1 MEEMHGTEDM
11 NNRIALDVLIDNK
24 TFEFR
29 RLAMDEKVREAG
41 LIAYE
46 SYTGRDTLVAY
57 VNKYGYPAVNAF
69 VKMLG
74 DEMTR
79 RGETN
84 E

>member
-1 MEEMHGTEDM
+1 MEEKHGTEDM
-11 NNRIALDVLIDNK
+11 NNRIAMEVLIENK

-29 RLAMDEKVREAG
+29 RLALDEKVRESG
-41 LIAYE
+41 IIAYD
-46 SYTGRDTLVAY
+46 SYSGRDTLVAY

-74 DEMTR
+74 DELSR